1 MTVDTKYWSK
11 GRNSVPV
18 IFHGP
23 GNREWLLGAMAV
35 PIQVAADAAL
45 DCLSWSMTR
54 TTASGPDELLARLE
68 RSNCGKEFGRQ

>member
-1 MTVDTKYWSK
+1 MTGYEVLVEGTE
-11 GRNSVPV
+11 
-18 IFHGP
+18 FGP
-23 GNREWLLGAMAV
+23 CDLPRTGDREWLLGAMAV

-68 RSNCGKEFGRQ
+68 RSNGGKEFGRQ